1 MAYSGTLLTR
11 VFTSRGE
18 LPVEDAAVS
27 IVQHGLDGR
36 QQLLNIQT
44 SDRSGNTLPTIIET
58 PDAQSSQTPGH
69 QTPFSLCDIWV
80 ECTGYQ
86 LLLVQNVQIFPDI
99 ITIQDLPLIPLAN
112 TGGRPANK
120 VDIPPQDL

>member
-27 IVQHGLDGR
+27 IVQRGPDGR
-36 QQLLNIQT
+36 QHLLNIQT

-58 PDAQSSQTPGH
+58 PSAQDSQSPGH
-69 QTPFSLCDIWV
+69 QEPFSVCDIWV
-80 ECTGYQ
+80 ECRGYQ
-86 LLLVQNVQIFPDI
+86 LLLVKNVQIFPDI
-99 ITIQDLPLIPLAN
+99 TTIQNLPLIPLAN
-112 TGGRPANK
+112 TGGRPANR
-120 VDIPPQDL
+120 VDTPPQDL